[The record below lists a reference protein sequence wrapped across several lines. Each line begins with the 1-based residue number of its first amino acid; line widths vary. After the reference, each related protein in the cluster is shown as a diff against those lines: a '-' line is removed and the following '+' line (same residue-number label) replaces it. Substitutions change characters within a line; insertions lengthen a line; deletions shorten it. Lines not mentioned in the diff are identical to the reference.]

1 VFGQSKI
8 QNPKSKIGMMTG
20 SHPALLGRALLVLGL
35 VLVVAGL
42 WVLAGPRLPWLGRL
56 PGDIAIRRDHFSL
69 HVPLTTCLIISV
81 VLSLILWLVGR
92 SRQ

>member
-1 VFGQSKI
+1 
-8 QNPKSKIGMMTG
+8 MTG

-42 WVLAGPRLPWLGRL
+42 WVLAGPKLPWLGRL

-69 HVPLTTCLIISV
+69 YVPLTTCLIASAF
-81 VLSLILWLVGR
+81 LSLVLWLIVR
-92 SRQ
+92 FRR